1 MRNSAGGGN
10 LEIANKDAPGGAG
23 EEFMSKRSI
32 TPAVLGISVLLLTG
46 CMQSAEARV
55 AGTAEYQVS
64 PDAVGNTVSS
74 ISEVREA
81 LETAGMRGA
90 VRNNIDRILT
100 LSRDLNTPFEFE
112 RDLLVCEEL
121 HPLPADHGPEHPES
135 KPLADCVEKT
145 FQAHQV
151 GQS

>member
-1 MRNSAGGGN
+1 MRKRITITVVLAA
-10 LEIANKDAPGGAG
+10 IALAP
-23 EEFMSKRSI
+23 
-32 TPAVLGISVLLLTG
+32 TG
-46 CMQSAEARV
+46 CAQATDTRI
-55 AGTAEYQVS
+55 AGTTE
-64 PDAVGNTVSS
+64 PTHPAVGNTVNS
-74 ISEVREA
+74 IKEVREA
-81 LETAGMRGA
+81 LKTAAMRAA

-100 LSRDLNTPFEFE
+100 LSQDLNTPFEFE

>member
-1 MRNSAGGGN
+1 MRKRITITVVLAA
-10 LEIANKDAPGGAG
+10 IALA
-23 EEFMSKRSI
+23 S
-32 TPAVLGISVLLLTG
+32 TG
-46 CMQSAEARV
+46 CAQATDTRI
-55 AGTAEYQVS
+55 AGTIEPTRHV
-64 PDAVGNTVSS
+64 VGNTVNS
-74 ISEVREA
+74 IQEVREA
-81 LETAGMRGA
+81 LETAVMRGA

-100 LSRDLNTPFEFE
+100 LSQDLNTPFEFE

-121 HPLPADHGPEHPES
+121 HPLPGDHGPEHPES